1 MEVAKA
7 HSWVKLELDVS
18 SFDASKFASHI
29 ERCLR
34 EGINFSR
41 ISDLGD
47 DDLNRGRLFELNRE
61 CSADIPGR
69 GVFYTRE
76 EYFVERIAVTTYNP
90 RGVMIARQGGQW
102 LGMAAIS
109 DCREEGYVFSAM
121 TGVRKDFRG
130 RGIAMAMKV
139 LGVSFVRECG
149 VDVVRTVH
157 HPENSSMIALNKRL
171 GYVEGQ
177 WDYP

>member
-1 MEVAKA
+1 MRRSIRGWGSIYDA
-7 HSWVKLELDVS
+7 
-18 SFDASKFASHI
+18 SFDASKLASYI

-34 EGINFSR
+34 EGFTFSS

-47 DDLNRGRLFELNRE
+47 DDVSRGKLFELNRK
-61 CSADIPGR
+61 CSADITGR
-69 GVFYTRE
+69 GAFYTRD
-76 EYFVERIAVTTYNP
+76 EYFVERIDVTTYNP
-90 RGVMIARQGGQW
+90 RGVMIAGQSDQW

-109 DCREEGYVFSAM
+109 DCSEKGYVFGAM
-121 TGVRKDFRG
+121 TGVRHDFRG

-139 LGVSFVRECG
+139 LGVSFVRECR